1 MDSVKLNFNVSIFS
15 ADALLNTIYWFA
27 DKAKG
32 ELVQCGDEFVV
43 TLSALEGALEQSD
56 VDSFS
61 AMAIHNQIRS
71 QLKQTFAELETTL
84 VERAFRPV
92 TQKSQE
98 GV

>member
-1 MDSVKLNFNVSIFS
+1 MDSVQLKFNVSIFS

-27 DKAKG
+27 NKAKG
-32 ELVQCGDEFVV
+32 ELTRCGDEFVV
-43 TLSALEGALEQSD
+43 TLTAIEKTLEQTD

-61 AMAIHNQIRS
+61 AMAIHNQIRF

-92 TQKSQE
+92 TQQSQE
-98 GV
+98 NV